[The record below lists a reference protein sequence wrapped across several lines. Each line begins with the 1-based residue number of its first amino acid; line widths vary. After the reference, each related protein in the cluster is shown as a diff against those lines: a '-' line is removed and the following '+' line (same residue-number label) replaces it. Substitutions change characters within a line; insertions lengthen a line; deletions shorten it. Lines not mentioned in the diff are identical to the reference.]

1 MSSRALPFLVL
12 AAGVLAAAS
21 SSIMIRLAQGL
32 GLSSTTISA
41 GRVVFAAL
49 ILLPLALTRAR
60 ADIRQLKGREIRLG
74 LIAGVFLA
82 IHFVAWIS
90 SLEYTSVA
98 SSVALVTT
106 NPLWVALATVFVF
119 RERLSRLTVVGV
131 LMTVGGS
138 VLIALSDS
146 GGGAGRNALFGDLLA
161 LLGAMAVSV
170 YFLIGREMRRTM
182 TLLPYI
188 WLVYSSAAVVLL
200 LIAIVASLARGNGI
214 ASLVALPPAAWAL
227 LLGLAI
233 GPQLLGHTSFNWALR
248 YLSATFVAVA
258 ILGEPIGSALLALV
272 FFNEQ
277 FRELQLI
284 GFGVLLIGIV
294 VARKRRAP
302 NPERRTHGKRPA
314 HSSERSTGRGTPSAE
329 RKMMIVRR
337 QM

>member
-1 MSSRALPFLVL
+1 MGTRAMPFLVL

-60 ADIRQLKGREIRLG
+60 ADIRNLQAHEIRLG

-106 NPLWVALATVFVF
+106 NPLWVALATVLVF
-119 RERLSRLTVVGV
+119 RERLSRLTVIGV

-200 LIAIVASLARGNGI
+200 LIALVATVARGEGL

-277 FRELQLI
+277 FRGLQLI
-284 GFGVLLIGIV
+284 GFGVLLAGIV
-294 VARKRRAP
+294 VAASAERQVQSA
-302 NPERRTHGKRPA
+302 ERRT
-314 HSSERSTGRGTPSAE
+314 
-329 RKMMIVRR
+329 
-337 QM
+337 

>member
-1 MSSRALPFLVL
+1 MGTRAMPFLVL

-60 ADIRQLKGREIRLG
+60 ADIRNLQAHEIRLG

-106 NPLWVALATVFVF
+106 NPLWVALATVLVF
-119 RERLSRLTVVGV
+119 RERLSRLTVIGV

-188 WLVYSSAAVVLL
+188 WLVYSSAAMVLL
-200 LIAIVASLARGNGI
+200 LIALVATVARGEGL

-277 FRELQLI
+277 FRGLQLI
-284 GFGVLLIGIV
+284 GFGVLLAGIV
-294 VARKRRAP
+294 VAASAERQVQSA
-302 NPERRTHGKRPA
+302 ERRT
-314 HSSERSTGRGTPSAE
+314 
-329 RKMMIVRR
+329 
-337 QM
+337 